1 MTSEKILKFIKA
13 FQNEFDSFLINPNT
27 KNMPEH
33 EKHRLIIKNK
43 VAILPAQNKFSDWD
57 LYYYVDKSEVNE
69 KILENM
75 RSFIFNWKDFS
86 LIRDYVTKNPLNME
100 EKSYQ
105 SFNNL
110 FWVQFMGIIENEIFG
125 PFLDIHIIGSSK
137 ETLRK
142 FYSSIKNINDEGYLD
157 WSIITLWRKFCISG
171 EIEKEKE
178 MFKKSVYP
186 ALTIE
191 EKINIDTDPEL
202 FFKKYFKNKKDF
214 ENVFSF
220 LSS

>member
-1 MTSEKILKFIKA
+1 MINNKILRFIKA
-13 FQNEFDSFLINPNT
+13 FQNKFGSFLINPGT
-27 KNMPEH
+27 KNMPKH
-33 EKHRLIIKNK
+33 EKHRLIIKNN
-43 VAILPAQNKFSDWD
+43 VAILPTQNKFSDWD
-57 LYYYVDKSEVNE
+57 LYYYVDDKKVDE
-69 KILENM
+69 KILQNM
-75 RSFIFNWKDFS
+75 RNFIFDWKDFS
-86 LIRDYVTKNPLNME
+86 LIRDYVTKNPLHMK

-110 FWVQFMGIIENEIFG
+110 FWVQFMGIIKNEKSG

-137 ETLRK
+137 ETLKK
-142 FYSSIKNINDEGYLD
+142 FYSSIKNIDDEGYLD

-171 EIEKEKE
+171 EIEKNKE

-191 EKINIDTDPEL
+191 EKIIIDTDPKI
-202 FFKKYFKNKKDF
+202 FFKKYFQNKKDF
-214 ENVFSF
+214 ESVFSF